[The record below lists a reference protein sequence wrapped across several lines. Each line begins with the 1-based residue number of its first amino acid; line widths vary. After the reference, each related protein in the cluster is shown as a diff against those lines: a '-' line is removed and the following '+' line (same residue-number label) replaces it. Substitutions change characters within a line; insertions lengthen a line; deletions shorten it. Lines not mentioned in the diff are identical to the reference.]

1 MDCIFCK
8 LVNKEIP
15 TEIIYEDD
23 YVFAFND
30 LEPQAPVHILF
41 VPKNHIKSNNDVKD
55 DDHIITQIFNAIRK
69 VAKEKG
75 FDQDGYRIVNNI
87 GKDGGQ
93 SVHHLHFHVMAGRK
107 MEWPAG

>member
-8 LVNKEIP
+8 LVNREIP

-55 DDHIITQIFNAIRK
+55 DDHIITHIFNAIRK